1 MKHVNLLLL
10 ASSLMLSCPALAQE
24 YKQVWSD
31 EFDNLE
37 DKNWNFEE
45 GTRDQGFGNWELE
58 RYHKANAS
66 VGMAPDGSKSLIIT
80 AKPDMTSARLY
91 SKDKVSFKYG
101 KLEARVMIPKTAN
114 GLWPAFWMLGQSGTW
129 PSCGEID
136 ILEMGHKDGIGKS
149 LQERYYNGACH
160 WGVYT
165 NGNYPNYS
173 RFNTAESSLQDGK
186 FHTFTMEWTPE
197 AIKMYLDNAATPYY
211 SMDISKKSTT
221 SDPGNYFNKEFYV
234 LINLA
239 IGGTF
244 TGITNNPA
252 DVTALQNGDQKMYVD
267 YVRLYQKEGQECY
280 NINGKKV
287 DNIKGDSGQTD
298 TTTDLGIYG
307 SKSLDANGKSTFDFD
322 NSHDYVLV
330 AVSDGVKNAMGDK
343 IKADYRPGVS
353 SNQMDIWEGTF
364 SANTST
370 GNNSFG
376 NAEAYTDLSVGTAG
390 WSGLGYESPAGLD
403 YSMLDDSYYLH
414 FAMKNDDV
422 AAHNTYAI
430 WVGGAKFALGN
441 GAFPDGN
448 NSYPKIGDFKRDG
461 EWYSFDIPVKALK
474 GLNSAALDGC
484 GKARFNIFS
493 LLAGGVTGTRVML
506 DNIFFYKNETKNPD
520 QKPDESDDTPLGEYG
535 YKALNDAGESNFDF
549 SKASDFVVIGASQ
562 GVIDQMGD
570 KVKKDY
576 SVDNTT
582 QHLYVWVNTYTAT
595 PVTGV
600 NSFGLSEQYTTYT
613 VNNVGWSGLGYAGV
627 KDLSMLDDNYY
638 LHFSVKGDDALA
650 HASHEFGVG
659 NARFTIGN
667 TSMENTMIL
676 GDFPRDGKWY
686 SFDIPVSMLKSMAN
700 PLFPDADGGATAY
713 KGNAF
718 CALSGGTQGTKLTF
732 DNVFFFKKAGGDD
745 APDVDATLGKFGSKA
760 LDADHNSTFDIA
772 KGSDYV
778 LVSTGA
784 TFAGKVADAG
794 KLKANYN
801 VDNTNYNFN
810 LWEGTMTA
818 STPSG
823 VNSFGFDED
832 YSCVKVTGSAGWSG
846 AGYAPAASTDMSMVD
861 DTYCLH
867 FSMKSTQDAPFAI
880 VVGEKAHFTIGSAPF
895 ADGNNLYATI
905 GNIYRNGE
913 WYSFDIPMSEIK
925 KYGTPKFLKNGAYTG
940 NFLSVLAGGT
950 AGVEV
955 NIDGVFFYK
964 PNKDAT
970 NVKAVETD
978 GADAKV
984 IGIFDLGGRKV
995 ENMNAKGVYIVKT
1008 TQGVRKVMKR

>member
-1 MKHVNLLLL
+1 
-10 ASSLMLSCPALAQE
+10 
-24 YKQVWSD
+24 
-31 EFDNLE
+31 
-37 DKNWNFEE
+37 
-45 GTRDQGFGNWELE
+45 
-58 RYHKANAS
+58 
-66 VGMAPDGSKSLIIT
+66 
-80 AKPDMTSARLY
+80 
-91 SKDKVSFKYG
+91 
-101 KLEARVMIPKTAN
+101 
-114 GLWPAFWMLGQSGTW
+114 MLG
-129 PSCGEID
+129 
-136 ILEMGHKDGIGKS
+136 
-149 LQERYYNGACH
+149 A
-160 WGVYT
+160 
-165 NGNYPNYS
+165 
-173 RFNTAESSLQDGK
+173 
-186 FHTFTMEWTPE
+186 
-197 AIKMYLDNAATPYY
+197 
-211 SMDISKKSTT
+211 
-221 SDPGNYFNKEFYV
+221 
-234 LINLA
+234 
-239 IGGTF
+239 
-244 TGITNNPA
+244 
-252 DVTALQNGDQKMYVD
+252 
-267 YVRLYQKEGQECY
+267 
-280 NINGKKV
+280 
-287 DNIKGDSGQTD
+287 
-298 TTTDLGIYG
+298 
-307 SKSLDANGKSTFDFD
+307 
-322 NSHDYVLV
+322 
-330 AVSDGVKNAMGDK
+330 
-343 IKADYRPGVS
+343 
-353 SNQMDIWEGTF
+353 F

-376 NAEAYTDLSVGTAG
+376 NAEAYTDLSVGSAG
-390 WSGLGYESPAGLD
+390 WSGLGYESPVGLD

-461 EWYSFDIPVKALK
+461 EWYSFDIPV
-474 GLNSAALDGC
+474 
-484 GKARFNIFS
+484 
-493 LLAGGVTGTRVML
+493 
-506 DNIFFYKNETKNPD
+506 
-520 QKPDESDDTPLGEYG
+520 
-535 YKALNDAGESNFDF
+535 
-549 SKASDFVVIGASQ
+549 
-562 GVIDQMGD
+562 
-570 KVKKDY
+570 
-576 SVDNTT
+576 
-582 QHLYVWVNTYTAT
+582 
-595 PVTGV
+595 
-600 NSFGLSEQYTTYT
+600 
-613 VNNVGWSGLGYAGV
+613 
-627 KDLSMLDDNYY
+627 
-638 LHFSVKGDDALA
+638 
-650 HASHEFGVG
+650 
-659 NARFTIGN
+659 
-667 TSMENTMIL
+667 
-676 GDFPRDGKWY
+676 
-686 SFDIPVSMLKSMAN
+686 SMLKSMAN

-713 KGNAF
+713 KENAF
-718 CALSGGTQGTKLTF
+718 CAMSGGTQGTKLTF

-832 YSCVKVTGSAGWSG
+832 YSCVKVTGTGGWSG

-905 GNIYRNGE
+905 GNIYRDGE

-925 KYGTPKFLKNGAYTG
+925 KYGTPAFLKNGAYTG

-970 NVKAVETD
+970 NVKAVEAD

>member
-1 MKHVNLLLL
+1 
-10 ASSLMLSCPALAQE
+10 
-24 YKQVWSD
+24 
-31 EFDNLE
+31 
-37 DKNWNFEE
+37 
-45 GTRDQGFGNWELE
+45 
-58 RYHKANAS
+58 
-66 VGMAPDGSKSLIIT
+66 
-80 AKPDMTSARLY
+80 
-91 SKDKVSFKYG
+91 
-101 KLEARVMIPKTAN
+101 
-114 GLWPAFWMLGQSGTW
+114 MLG
-129 PSCGEID
+129 
-136 ILEMGHKDGIGKS
+136 
-149 LQERYYNGACH
+149 A
-160 WGVYT
+160 
-165 NGNYPNYS
+165 
-173 RFNTAESSLQDGK
+173 
-186 FHTFTMEWTPE
+186 
-197 AIKMYLDNAATPYY
+197 
-211 SMDISKKSTT
+211 
-221 SDPGNYFNKEFYV
+221 
-234 LINLA
+234 
-239 IGGTF
+239 
-244 TGITNNPA
+244 
-252 DVTALQNGDQKMYVD
+252 
-267 YVRLYQKEGQECY
+267 
-280 NINGKKV
+280 
-287 DNIKGDSGQTD
+287 
-298 TTTDLGIYG
+298 
-307 SKSLDANGKSTFDFD
+307 
-322 NSHDYVLV
+322 
-330 AVSDGVKNAMGDK
+330 
-343 IKADYRPGVS
+343 
-353 SNQMDIWEGTF
+353 F

-376 NAEAYTDLSVGTAG
+376 NAEAYTDLSVGSAG

-484 GKARFNIFS
+484 GNARFNIFS

-506 DNIFFYKNETKNPD
+506 DNIFFYKNDTKNPD

-535 YKALNDAGESNFDF
+535 YKSLNDAGESNFDF

-562 GVIDQMGD
+562 GVIDQMGG

-576 SVDNTT
+576 SVDNIT
-582 QHLYVWVNTYTAT
+582 QHLYVWVDTYTAT

-659 NARFTIGN
+659 KARFTIGN
-667 TSMENTMIL
+667 TSMDNTMIL

-713 KGNAF
+713 KENAF

-760 LDADHNSTFDIA
+760 LDAGNNSTFDIA

-801 VDNTNYNFN
+801 VDNTKYNFN

-832 YSCVKVTGSAGWSG
+832 YSCVKVTGAAGWSG

-880 VVGEKAHFTIGSAPF
+880 VVGENAHFTIGSAPF

-970 NVKAVETD
+970 NVKKVEAD